1 VSDCLWPPLGRH
13 AAVSSTHPP
22 VAGVDGCR
30 GGWLVVTAEPPLGG
44 AITGV
49 RLAPRIVEVIEAL
62 RAGKLSAV
70 AIDMPIA
77 LPDAGARAADVEA
90 RRRLGRKGASVFPTP
105 ARGLLGAASHGDAV
119 RLGRSIDGRGISV
132 QAFNL
137 LPRIAELA
145 AAVDASL
152 NDVLVEAHPESAFA
166 AMSGAPLASSKRT
179 ATGRAERIALL
190 AERLGAC
197 AALDVR
203 LPGAGADDVLDATA
217 NAWTAQRW
225 LAGEAVV
232 LGDGSVDA
240 LGLPMRIVT

>member
-1 VSDCLWPPLGRH
+1 
-13 AAVSSTHPP
+13 VSSSAAAP

-30 GGWLVVTAEPPLGG
+30 SGWVVVTAQPHLGG

-49 RLAPRIVEVIEAL
+49 QLVAKIAEVIDAL
-62 RAGKLSAV
+62 RAGDLAAV
-70 AIDMPIA
+70 AVDMPIG
-77 LPDAGARAADVEA
+77 LPDGGVRVADVEA
-90 RRRLGRKGASVFPTP
+90 RRRLGRKGSSVFPTP
-105 ARGLLGAASHGDAV
+105 ARALLGAATHADAV

-132 QAFNL
+132 QTHNL

-145 AAVDASL
+145 DVVDRSL

-166 AMSGAPLASSKRT
+166 VMAGAPLSSSKR
-179 ATGRAERIALL
+179 AADGRAERLTLL
-190 AERLGAC
+190 ADRFPDCSVLT
-197 AALDVR
+197 VR
-203 LPGAGADDVLDATA
+203 LTGAAPDDVLDAAA

-232 LGDGSVDA
+232 LGDGSFDA

>member
-1 VSDCLWPPLGRH
+1 MSASV
-13 AAVSSTHPP
+13 PP

-30 GGWLVVTAEPPLGG
+30 GGWLVVAAEPRTGG
-44 AITGV
+44 AITDV
-49 RLAPRIVEVIEAL
+49 RLVPRIAEVIDAL
-62 RAGKLSAV
+62 RAGELAAV
-70 AIDMPIA
+70 AVDMPIG
-77 LPDAGARAADVEA
+77 LPDAGVRAADVEA
-90 RRRLGRKGASVFPTP
+90 RRRLGRKGPSVFPTP
-105 ARGLLGAASHGDAV
+105 VRALLGAPTQADAV
-119 RLGRSIDGRGISV
+119 RLGRSIDGRGISI

-145 AAVDASL
+145 DVVDASL

-166 AMSGAPLASSKRT
+166 LLAGAPLASSKRT
-179 ATGRAERIALL
+179 PAGSAERRALL
-190 AERLGAC
+190 AERLGEG

-203 LPGAGADDVLDATA
+203 FPGAGADDVLDAAA

-225 LAGEAVV
+225 LAGDALV